1 MIRNYYKPA
10 IIALPLFLGACA
22 TVVPTQYTNKT
33 AAFDAVAAGAN
44 KSIGKKTVWIQ
55 SQQQAKANAKRVH
68 AMVHKKN
75 ISAETAVQVALLNNK
90 GLQAIYA
97 EVGLSAAEV
106 WQEALPENPIVSI
119 GIFGIAAPELGVF
132 RAIEGMFATNLLDA
146 KTRKQR
152 VALADTQFKKSQ
164 LNAVNETLKLASETR
179 QAWIKAVSAFE
190 AVGNLKRAS
199 ATSDAS
205 SELAQSLGLAGS
217 LDKGSQ
223 AREHAFNADLAA
235 QTAKARLEAAGAKAE
250 LTRLMGLW
258 GTEVDYFVPNAL
270 PRLPKSIPRRRSIEI
285 DALKNRAELKVAK
298 LGLEATAQAYGM
310 TDATRFVTDLELLAG
325 FETER
330 EADGSGG
337 AASNTTP
344 QVELE
349 FAIPIYD
356 TGKARLRKAEL
367 DYLRAANVV
376 AEMAV
381 NVRTDARSAEA
392 AYHGTYQIA
401 KHYRD
406 TVLPLRK
413 VVDEAALLSNN
424 GMITNTFEL
433 LEDARETL
441 ESEMEAGEAKRDFWL
456 AKANMKAAIYGGK
469 TSQNEE

>member
-1 MIRNYYKPA
+1 
-10 IIALPLFLGACA
+10 
-22 TVVPTQYTNKT
+22 
-33 AAFDAVAAGAN
+33 
-44 KSIGKKTVWIQ
+44 
-55 SQQQAKANAKRVH
+55 
-68 AMVHKKN
+68 
-75 ISAETAVQVALLNNK
+75 
-90 GLQAIYA
+90 
-97 EVGLSAAEV
+97 
-106 WQEALPENPIVSI
+106 
-119 GIFGIAAPELGVF
+119 
-132 RAIEGMFATNLLDA
+132 
-146 KTRKQR
+146 
-152 VALADTQFKKSQ
+152 
-164 LNAVNETLKLASETR
+164 
-179 QAWIKAVSAFE
+179 
-190 AVGNLKRAS
+190 
-199 ATSDAS
+199 
-205 SELAQSLGLAGS
+205 
-217 LDKGSQ
+217 
-223 AREHAFNADLAA
+223 
-235 QTAKARLEAAGAKAE
+235 
-250 LTRLMGLW
+250 
-258 GTEVDYFVPNAL
+258 
-270 PRLPKSIPRRRSIEI
+270 
-285 DALKNRAELKVAK
+285 
-298 LGLEATAQAYGM
+298 M

-337 AASNTTP
+337 ASSNTTP